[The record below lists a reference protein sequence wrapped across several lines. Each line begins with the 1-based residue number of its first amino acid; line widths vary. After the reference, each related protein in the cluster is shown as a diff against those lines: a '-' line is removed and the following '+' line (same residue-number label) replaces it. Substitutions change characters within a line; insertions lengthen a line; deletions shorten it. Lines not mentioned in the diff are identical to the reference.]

1 MTLSRGNLPLR
12 VHLPALPGRSSQAI
26 LEYARAS
33 STHKPLLGAFGSR
46 YDAGSAGAAAAGL
59 EARDRYDIGIKSI
72 SMAQQLATVL
82 STSSLKPP
90 LTTPRATSLSAH
102 HTKHESESTGCLEC

>member
-46 YDAGSAGAAAAGL
+46 YDAGSAGAASAGL

-72 SMAQQLATVL
+72 SMAQRDEFEQPPGRMVLAGV
-82 STSSLKPP
+82 SPASP
-90 LTTPRATSLSAH
+90 
-102 HTKHESESTGCLEC
+102 G